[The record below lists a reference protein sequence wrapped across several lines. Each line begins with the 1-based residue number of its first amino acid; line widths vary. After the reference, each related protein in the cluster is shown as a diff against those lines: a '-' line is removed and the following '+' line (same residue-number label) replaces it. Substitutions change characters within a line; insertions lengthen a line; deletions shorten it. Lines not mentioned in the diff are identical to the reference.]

1 MSYEVYNPY
10 QNLGKEFTE
19 GMDYIIKN
27 VSKPTTDVTFEQLN
41 ETLLK
46 YFQTIFKSTID
57 SSIINNV
64 VLSILPNTANS
75 YQNSNLSNESF
86 YNPQQI
92 MLMNSIYASIK
103 GNDVE
108 GMLSVLDDANR
119 EIAESGLSA
128 VDQTPLF
135 VAVEIGKR
143 SYEYWLNAIYDTKS
157 SWIDLLNK
165 NTAINV
171 ANLPYLVTTSME
183 GALSGFAQIQ
193 QLDMNVATSLNSL
206 GRSIA
211 TMSAMIAAV
220 GLSSGKMFFKWVKKM
235 NVGKLSLN
243 KETIV
248 RLNDD
253 SIGNGGD
260 AAAIGNSKFLCG
272 SSKAGGICIC
282 GHSVRNNCESHKYPC
297 QDY

>member
-1 MSYEVYNPY
+1 MSYKIYNPY

-27 VSKPTTDVTFEQLN
+27 VPKPTTDVTFEQLN

-46 YFQTIFKSTID
+46 YFQTIFKPTVD

-75 YQNSNLSNESF
+75 YQNSNLRNDSF
-86 YNPQQI
+86 YNQEQI
-92 MLMNSIYASIK
+92 LLLNSISESIK

-108 GMLSVLDDANR
+108 GILSVLNNANQ

-135 VAVEIGKR
+135 IAVEMGKR
-143 SYEYWLNAIYDTKS
+143 SYEYWLNTIYDTKS

-171 ANLPYLVTTSME
+171 ANLPFLVTTSME

-211 TMSAMIAAV
+211 TMSAVIAAV
-220 GLSSGKMFFKWVKKM
+220 GLSSGKMFFKWVKKI
-235 NVGKLSLN
+235 NTAKLSLN

-248 RLNDD
+248 KLNTVNNQYGRDTRGYCGTIYCD
-253 SIGNGGD
+253 KTYGTKCEWASINICD
-260 AAAIGNSKFLCG
+260 A
-272 SSKAGGICIC
+272 
-282 GHSVRNNCESHKYPC
+282 
-297 QDY
+297 

>member
-1 MSYEVYNPY
+1 MSYKVYNPY
-10 QNLGKEFTE
+10 QNLGKQFTE
-19 GMDYIIKN
+19 GMDYVIQN
-27 VSKPTTDVTFEQLN
+27 MPKPYSDATFEQLN
-41 ETLLK
+41 QTLAK
-46 YFQTIFKSTID
+46 YFQTIFKTD
-57 SSIINNV
+57 SDAAPIINNV

-75 YQNSNLSNESF
+75 YQNSNLRNESF
-86 YNPQQI
+86 YNQEQV
-92 MLMNSIYASIK
+92 MLITSIYGAIK

-108 GMLSVLDDANR
+108 GILSVLNDANE

-135 VAVEIGKR
+135 VAVEMGKR

-157 SWIDLLNK
+157 PWVDLLNK

-171 ANLPYLVTTSME
+171 ANLPFLVTTSME

-193 QLDMNVATSLNSL
+193 QLDMNVATSMNSL
-206 GRSIA
+206 GRSVA
-211 TMSAMIAAV
+211 TMTAMLAAV

-253 SIGNGGD
+253 ELFD
-260 AAAIGNSKFLCG
+260 VAAAARGLSFYGCPSNHKS
-272 SSKAGGICIC
+272 
-282 GHSVRNNCESHKYPC
+282 RRTPNCCDGTTP
-297 QDY
+297 DDTLLTF

>member
-1 MSYEVYNPY
+1 
-10 QNLGKEFTE
+10 
-19 GMDYIIKN
+19 
-27 VSKPTTDVTFEQLN
+27 
-41 ETLLK
+41 
-46 YFQTIFKSTID
+46 
-57 SSIINNV
+57 
-64 VLSILPNTANS
+64 
-75 YQNSNLSNESF
+75 
-86 YNPQQI
+86 

-108 GMLSVLDDANR
+108 GMLSVLNDANR

-157 SWIDLLNK
+157 PWIDLLNK
-165 NTAINV
+165 NTANNV
-171 ANLPYLVTTSME
+171 ANLPFLITTSME

-220 GLSSGKMFFKWVKKM
+220 GLSSGKMFFKWVKKI
-235 NVGKLSLN
+235 NTPKLSLN
-243 KETIV
+243 KETIAF
-248 RLNDD
+248 LNDENMD
-253 SIGNGGD
+253 D
-260 AAAIGNSKFLCG
+260 EVFALTRSKFLCG
-272 SSKAGGICIC
+272 SSRAGGPCIC
-282 GHSVRNNCESHKYPC
+282 GHSVRNNCPTK
-297 QDY
+297 